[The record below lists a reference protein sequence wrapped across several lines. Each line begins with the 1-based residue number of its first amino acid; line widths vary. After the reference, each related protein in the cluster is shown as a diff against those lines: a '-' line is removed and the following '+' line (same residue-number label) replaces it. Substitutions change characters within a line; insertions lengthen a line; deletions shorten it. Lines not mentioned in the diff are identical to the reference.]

1 MFPAVIQQFAPRP
14 HVRTLDWALQ
24 YARNEFGDP
33 YSHNTYPHIGAPGG
47 PFDALDCS
55 QYFTIW
61 LQWASRLGK
70 TFLGQVATMKLAHT
84 NPCPM
89 MFASVDEKLA
99 TEVTA
104 RTYKMLEL
112 CQPLRG
118 NLLPKN
124 RRRQNFVDLRDCRMS
139 IAWSRSVSTLADKPV
154 KFGLANEI
162 DKWEQSSTSSEA
174 DPLKLFSDRFKQF
187 PIYKRIFE
195 STPATKLGSRV
206 ERGRLGSTNCQL
218 WVPCPHCGEYQVL
231 RKGDDDQLQKGGRI
245 VWDKDSS
252 GRSEKT
258 IALQTARYI
267 CLHCER
273 EIFDNHRGAMMRAGV
288 WAPEGCTIDNE
299 KARECARAWR
309 EPDAPHWQGWKA
321 SPWIKGTPLR
331 DGRDAGYQLSSLY
344 ALARTWGEIA
354 EEWVA
359 SCKNQQNRRNFVN
372 QWLAE
377 TWSPVKQEDTW
388 EKLGGRIVCDVPRFQ
403 VPVDCHLL
411 TLGGDIQNDRVVY
424 VVDGWGEANRSHT
437 VDYGEVETLQ
447 DLLPILQRSY
457 PHESG
462 PALRISLALIDSGF
476 HPKDVYGFCRMAAAS
491 GLKVWPCKGSST
503 ALNAPYRESRLG
515 EDTLAPGAPIVHVDT
530 LTTQDWIAH
539 QLTLDPRKDSGFC
552 TVFNDSLG
560 NHQYFLEQLLNDAC
574 VPKLGTNNVTKEVWE
589 RIDETVPVDF
599 RDCRRYAFAAKLRQ
613 LRGGEVR
620 AAAPPKQPKPATERR
635 ANILE
640 RPGGWIQ
647 RRNP

>member
-124 RRRQNFVDLRDCRMS
+124 RRRQNFVDMRDCRMS

-154 KFGLANEI
+154 KFGLANEV
-162 DKWEQSSTSSEA
+162 DKWEQSSTSTEA
-174 DPLKLFSDRFKQF
+174 DPLKLFTDRFKQF
-187 PIYKRIFE
+187 PIYKRIIE
-195 STPATKLGSRV
+195 STPAMKQSSRV
-206 ERGRLGSTNCQL
+206 ERGRLGSTNCQF
-218 WVPCPHCGEYQVL
+218 WVPCPHCGEYQTL
-231 RKGDDDQLQKGGRI
+231 RKGEKDDSKGCI
-245 VWDKDSS
+245 TWDKDSS
-252 GRSEKT
+252 GKSDKT
-258 IALQTARYI
+258 VALNTARYI

-273 EIFDNHRGAMMRAGV
+273 EIFDNHRGQMMRSGV
-288 WAPEGCTIDNE
+288 WAPEGCTIDSPV
-299 KARECARAWR
+299 ARECARAWR
-309 EPDAPHWQGWKA
+309 EPDAPHWQGWKE

-354 EEWVA
+354 EEWV
-359 SCKNQQNRRNFVN
+359 SCQRNPQNQRNFIN

-377 TWSPVKQEDTW
+377 TWNPNQAQDTW
-388 EKLGGRIVCDVPRFQ
+388 EGLGGRIVSKVPRYI
-403 VPVDCHLL
+403 VPEGFGLL
-411 TLGGDIQNDRVVY
+411 TCGADIQNDRVVY
-424 VVDGWGEANRSHT
+424 AVEAWADSNRSHT
-437 VDYGEVETLQ
+437 VDYGELESLT
-447 DLLPILQRSY
+447 DLEAVISRGYQPQAG
-457 PHESG
+457 G
-462 PALRISLALIDSGF
+462 PAKYIALTLIDSGF
-476 HPKDVYGFCRMAAAS
+476 HPKDVYSFCKGQAQKQR
-491 GLKVWPCKGSST
+491 KVWPCKGSST
-503 ALNAPYRESRLG
+503 ALNAPYRQSTLG
-515 EDTLAPGAPIVHVDT
+515 ADTLAPGAPIVHVDT
-530 LTTQDWIAH
+530 LTTQDWISH
-539 QLTLDPRKDSGFC
+539 QLTLDPAKDQGACS
-552 TVFNDSLG
+552 VFADSLG
-560 NHQYFLEQLLNDAC
+560 NHQYFLEQLLNESC
-574 VPKLGTNNVTKEVWE
+574 VQKLTPNNTTKEVWE
-589 RIDETVPVDF
+589 RIDVMLPNDF
-599 RDCRRYAFAAKLRQ
+599 RDTRRYAFAAKLLV

-620 AAAPPKQPKPATERR
+620 QPSTPAKTEAKPERR
-635 ANILE
+635 TNIIE
-640 RPGGWIQ
+640 RPGGWIP
-647 RRNP
+647 RR